1 MATQCTNIRIIAQ
14 KFFIGLDTSNC
25 QKFWPTYISIYL
37 RCRCK
42 IFHSE
47 NNSKNATFKS
57 KSQSKVSLGIQGLL
71 VCNYVFNLKDICCD
85 QFNCPNQHLFELSD
99 HCGLQQT
106 LNKFHFRF
114 FLHTSQ
120 LTEHYCS
127 TVSAFYGLVVLLALS
142 FNQKLTWF
150 RYILGNFPFFIA
162 KINGIGTSKTYL

>member
-1 MATQCTNIRIIAQ
+1 MPHANQNHNNQ
-14 KFFIGLDTSNC
+14 KL
-25 QKFWPTYISIYL
+25 
-37 RCRCK
+37 
-42 IFHSE
+42 
-47 NNSKNATFKS
+47 
-57 KSQSKVSLGIQGLL
+57 VGLL
-71 VCNYVFNLKDICCD
+71 FFNLKDICCD
-85 QFNCPNQHLFELSD
+85 HFNCQNQHLFELSY

-150 RYILGNFPFFIA
+150 RYILGNFPFFTA
-162 KINGIGTSKTYL
+162 KINGIGTSSTYLHIGNPCNLIIFIIEAILEYYINTFSINNSR